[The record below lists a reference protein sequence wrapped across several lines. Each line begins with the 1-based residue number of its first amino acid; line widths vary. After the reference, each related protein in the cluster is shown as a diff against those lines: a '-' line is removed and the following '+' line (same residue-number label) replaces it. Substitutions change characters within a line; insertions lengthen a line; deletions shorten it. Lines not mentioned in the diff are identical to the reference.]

1 MLFRSS
7 SLSRLTVANSA
18 PKMQL
23 FVRTLGGTTASVEVS
38 HCDVISTLKLGL
50 PEASLVFAGEVLDA
64 TKSFSDYGIQMGATL
79 HVVPHLSGGGDG
91 TPAMGKRHK
100 KSHGLCIRCGKRSY
114 HLQKKKCASC
124 GYPSSTMRKYN
135 WSKKAKRRRTLGT
148 GRMRHMKHMSRRFK
162 NGFREGTTPPPRKK
176 KAAGS

>member
-1 MLFRSS
+1 MH
-7 SLSRLTVANSA
+7 
-18 PKMQL
+18 L
-23 FVRTLGGTTASVEVS
+23 FVRTVEGTTAALEVS
-38 HCDVISTLKLGL
+38 HSDLISKLDLGS
-50 PEASLVFAGEVLDA
+50 PEATLIFAGEVLDA
-64 TKSFSDYGIQMGATL
+64 TKSLAHYGVQGGETL
-79 HVVPHLSGGGDG
+79 HVVPHLDGGGDG

-124 GYPSSTMRKYN
+124 GYPSATMRKYN
-135 WSKKAKRRRTLGT
+135 WSKKAKRRRTTGT